1 MIGVKMTSEL
11 HSNEMTPPTIFLQ
24 GSLSEVCK
32 SVIVIFWDEVF
43 MVRNTVKTG

>member
-1 MIGVKMTSEL
+1 MIRVKMTSEL

-32 SVIVIFWDEVF
+32 SVIVIFWYEVF